1 MVPGN
6 RVGGRDRPPISRREA
21 LRLGTLVAG
30 AAWVTP
36 VIKPIDMTAAAAETT
51 SGLPTRDSD
60 RSRDTGVSAEIQ
72 EMRQE
77 GPLSRSGGQRA
88 ESQDSHSP
96 HQVLNAQNRL
106 ALERD
111 SAGDHRGGSVTTGSG
126 VASAN
131 TGATGAGPR
140 PRSGPARPKE
150 VRLHLTG

>member
-1 MVPGN
+1 MCPPRNKRCAKRVLCPGLA
-6 RVGGRDRPPISRREA
+6 D
-21 LRLGTLVAG
+21 
-30 AAWVTP
+30 
-36 VIKPIDMTAAAAETT
+36 
-51 SGLPTRDSD
+51 SGLNRRTVIHLIR
-60 RSRDTGVSAEIQ
+60 
-72 EMRQE
+72 
-77 GPLSRSGGQRA
+77 
-88 ESQDSHSP
+88 
-96 HQVLNAQNRL
+96 VLNAQNRL